1 MKKTKEHEE
10 NKRMEHK
17 RKPLFTSKTVLLS
30 VLVFIIGAVV
40 VITLGYNAKKSQDEL
55 NRSKVELNATTYA
68 QHIQLDIMQGINI
81 TNTLEQVIISDDG
94 EIQKFSEIAEDMMT
108 DYVQS
113 IQIAPNG
120 VVTEI
125 YPSAGNEAGKI
136 DLIHDKDRGKIS
148 CYARDNNVITMQG
161 PFNLN
166 QGGSGIAIRN
176 PVYLTDSNG
185 GKEFWGFAIVIIRV
199 PEIFSETIDSLSK
212 FGYDLRLSKTASPWD
227 QTYQEIYSTGTGM
240 KNAASYEFDLGDSRW
255 KLEVEPQ
262 NGWNSNQSL
271 YFILVFGFLL
281 LLLIS
286 GLIAVILSFR
296 EAKASEA
303 QTARLNRELQEALE
317 QANVASVAKSR
328 FISSMSHDIRTPM
341 NAIMGYTVIAL
352 TKEPKPDVKDCL
364 KKINNSANHLLT
376 LINDV
381 LEISRIESGKMI
393 ANPTRTNLPAMLD
406 EVVDIAQGF
415 IANRKLELKVN
426 RGKVAIPDVLVDEIR
441 VREVLINILGNAV
454 KYTKD
459 GGTITFS
466 TEMRKGNT
474 SSDIVVIF
482 TVADTGIGMS
492 KDFQAHMFDNF
503 TQENTDA
510 RTQYNGTGLG
520 LAISKKYV
528 DLLGGTITV
537 DSKKNI
543 GTTFT
548 IEIPMTLTTTKP
560 LNSEEPAN
568 SDISGLHI
576 LLVEDN
582 ELNAEIAQT
591 LLETAGAKTTVAH
604 NGEQALEVFQ
614 NHAPKTFD
622 AVLMDVMMPV
632 MDGLTATRAI
642 RNLDRPDA
650 KTIPIIAMTAN
661 AFAEDV
667 EKCIA
672 AGMDAHIEKPVEI
685 ETIKRVICKYV
696 SK

>member
-17 RKPLFTSKTVLLS
+17 RKPLFTSKAVLLS

-136 DLIHDKDRGKIS
+136 DLIHDKDRGEIS

-199 PEIFSETIDSLSK
+199 PEIFSGTIDDLSK
-212 FGYDLRLSKTASPWD
+212 FGYDLKLSKTASPWD
-227 QTYQEIYSTGTGM
+227 QTYQEICSTGTGM
-240 KNAASYEFDLGDSRW
+240 KDAASYEFDLGDSRW

-262 NGWNSNQSL
+262 NGLNSNQSL

-341 NAIMGYTVIAL
+341 NAIMGYTAIAL
-352 TKEPKPDVKDCL
+352 TKEPNPDVKDCL

-381 LEISRIESGKMI
+381 LEISRIESGKMT

-426 RGKVAIPDVLVDEIR
+426 RAKVAVPDVLVDEIR
-441 VREVLINILGNAV
+441 VREVLINVLGNAV

-482 TVADTGIGMS
+482 TIADTGIGMS
-492 KDFQAHMFDNF
+492 KDFQAHMFDDF
-503 TQENTDA
+503 AQENTDA

-537 DSKKNI
+537 DSEKNI

-548 IEIPMTLTTTKP
+548 IEIPMTLTTTKS
-560 LNSEEPAN
+560 LNSEVPAN

-661 AFAEDV
+661 AFAEDA
-667 EKCIA
+667 EKCIS
-672 AGMDAHIEKPVEI
+672 AGMNAHIAKPIKI
-685 ETIKRVICKYV
+685 ETIQHVICKYV
-696 SK
+696 N